1 MGLTADNPLELSDS
15 QELMPW
21 EKGFTK
27 ANKKVYDEASNADQ
41 NRIKEDKHRER
52 VKLGLEDED

>member
-1 MGLTADNPLELSDS
+1 
-15 QELMPW
+15 MPW